1 MVGAMD
7 EKGNRKAI
15 NFKGWNPFA
24 DLSTLLTPVG
34 WLSQANPIISTLA
47 EQFGIDPRT
56 GEASLYPTAT
66 YNEETGRLELK
77 KRNVLQSFVENVIP
91 QSQIAFNLSGSNP
104 EFNELAR
111 ANPAA
116 AGRLTASAL
125 GFPVMVRDVNVPQE
139 IAKAE
144 LARRNAARSATNE
157 AIRTGNLSAVRTY
170 PQLSAQVQELQAQA
184 QTNPQLLSQYMLPTA
199 QASIVDLLQNAG
211 RTVAGVGG

>member
-1 MVGAMD
+1 
-7 EKGNRKAI
+7 
-15 NFKGWNPFA
+15 
-24 DLSTLLTPVG
+24 
-34 WLSQANPIISTLA
+34 
-47 EQFGIDPRT
+47 
-56 GEASLYPTAT
+56 
-66 YNEETGRLELK
+66 
-77 KRNVLQSFVENVIP
+77 
-91 QSQIAFNLSGSNP
+91 
-104 EFNELAR
+104 
-111 ANPAA
+111 
-116 AGRLTASAL
+116 
-125 GFPVMVRDVNVPQE
+125 MVRDVNVPQE